1 MRANKGRCILG
12 NVVHDLLD
20 ITWDKK
26 RVKQLVNCD
35 FCGFGCCLHFR
46 VMGQC
51 TNSKMHLQIVNRT
64 ETIVVTLSHSVL
76 AGMRYCILLHSFSKF
91 TIFLLVL
98 YKTCLWCYAL
108 Y

>member
-12 NVVHDLLD
+12 NVVNDLLD

-46 VMGQC
+46 GMGQC
-51 TNSKMHLQIVNRT
+51 TNSKMYLQIVNRT
-64 ETIVVTLSHSVL
+64 ETIVVTLCLQV
-76 AGMRYCILLHSFSKF
+76 CIIVFCYIHFQSSQFS
-91 TIFLLVL
+91 
-98 YKTCLWCYAL
+98 Y
-108 Y
+108 